1 MFRPCIDL
9 RDGRVVQIVGGTLSD
24 DPSLHAATTTHHVSD
39 LPAEWFASRYRD
51 DSLAG
56 GHVIMLGAGNESSA
70 RRAVA
75 AWPGGM
81 QVGGGISVDNAHSW
95 LNAGASHV
103 IVTSW
108 LFVNGELSS
117 DRLAAM
123 VAAVGSE
130 RLVIDLSCRR
140 RDGAYWVVTDRWQ
153 RFTSLQVTAEVLAA
167 PGNEPVVK
175 PLVQRLGK
183 VRPRRRAQR
192 GVLAGDVPVIPDEA
206 IRIRAP
212 RIGEL
217 AVERPAQRGG
227 FRREPIDDDHA
238 TGHRR
243 SIARHAP
250 PQQLA
255 VERLAV
261 EIEHLRGIGAVAIAR
276 G

>member
-56 GHVIMLGAGNESSA
+56 GHIIMLGAGNESSA

-123 VAAVGSE
+123 VAAVGRE

-153 RFTSLQVTAEVLAA
+153 RFTSLQVTADVLA
-167 PGNEPVVK
+167 
-175 PLVQRLGK
+175 RLGESCAEFL
-183 VRPRRRAQR
+183 VHGVDVEGLAQ
-192 GVLAGDVPVIPDEA
+192 GIDLNLIALLAEAAPVPTTYAGGARSLDDLTTVDQLSGG
-206 IRIRAP
+206 RID
-212 RIGEL
+212 L
-217 AVERPAQRGG
+217 
-227 FRREPIDDDHA
+227 
-238 TGHRR
+238 T
-243 SIARHAP
+243 
-250 PQQLA
+250 
-255 VERLAV
+255 
-261 EIEHLRGIGAVAIAR
+261 IGAALDLFGGHGVRYADCVEFNR
-276 G
+276 RHQT